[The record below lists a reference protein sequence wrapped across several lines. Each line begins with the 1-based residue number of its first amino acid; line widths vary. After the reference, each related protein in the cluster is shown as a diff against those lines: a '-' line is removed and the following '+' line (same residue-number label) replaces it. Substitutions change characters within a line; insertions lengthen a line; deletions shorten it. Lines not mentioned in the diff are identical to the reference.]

1 METKVLENQDFDI
14 FDGSVLSQELPLP
27 AYNPTNFAVCR
38 NDLSVVFVATLSTF
52 HCYGDN
58 SHLPDD
64 VVEKQR
70 KKRGYDSHLV
80 V

>member
-1 METKVLENQDFDI
+1 MEIKVLENQDFDI
-14 FDGSVLSQELPLP
+14 FDGSVLNQEVPLP
-27 AYNPTNFAVCR
+27 AYNPTSFAVCR
-38 NDLSVVFVATLSTF
+38 NDPTVVYVATLGTF
-52 HCYGDN
+52 HCNSDN

-64 VVEKQR
+64 VVEAER